1 MLIPPASILRSDPPP
16 DETVVVVRGGER
28 SLDDAVLDRTVGDCW
43 DAHGFFGLSVFADPA
58 SADLAA
64 LARRTPLVRRRVVRT
79 ALVGRLREAGFE
91 VMPTFANRYHLS
103 IVMPD
108 ATARTFEQVRLCFGP
123 PMPNPGYDPDGG
135 G

>member
-1 MLIPPASILRSDPPP
+1 M
-16 DETVVVVRGGER
+16 
-28 SLDDAVLDRTVGDCW
+28 
-43 DAHGFFGLSVFADPA
+43 
-58 SADLAA
+58 
-64 LARRTPLVRRRVVRT
+64 RRRVVRT

>member
-1 MLIPPASILRSDPPP
+1 MLTPHATILRSDPPP

-28 SLDDAVLDRTVGDCW
+28 SLDDAVLGRTVGDCW

-58 SADLAA
+58 SVDLAA

-91 VMPTFANRYHLS
+91 LMPTFANKYHFS

-108 ATARTFEQVRLCFGP
+108 ATARTFEQVRRCFGP

-135 G
+135 R